1 MSPPSLWQTF
11 RQVIGRALRETGQS
25 IHRVALKAEM
35 LAVTKH
41 EYYDDYVL
49 FEDFMSRHR
58 QLFPLLISGQ
68 PMIDTNTAFI
78 APCATLVGS
87 VTVGARSSIW
97 YGSVVRGDYGENVES
112 FRKDHNNNNSNNKKM
127 LLWELDEHR
136 YRDRDDHHGGGVFIG
151 NDTNIQDGCTI
162 TAKSQHTVIGNGVTI
177 GQLAQLHSC
186 TIGDYC
192 LIGMGSVLQAG
203 VVVENECL
211 IGAGSVVP
219 TGTVVHTGELWLGN
233 PARKIRTLTELER
246 QRLHYQ
252 SSEYVIVA
260 QSHQKIMELGGNL
273 DAAGSSVYIGSEEEE
288 DNNNDRNALGMVK
301 MPLLSVVERTT
312 EPLFRAL
319 HQPVQLL
326 GTSNSS
332 SNTTTT
338 VTSPQRKDRGYMPLT
353 PLEMARKEQQKN
365 RGRLMPRRLV
375 RNIPVQQ

>member
-11 RQVIGRALRETGQS
+11 RQVIGRAFRETGQS

-58 QLFPLLISGQ
+58 QLFPLLTSGQ
-68 PMIDTNTAFI
+68 PMIDTKTAFI

-87 VTVGARSSIW
+87 VTVGANSSIW

-112 FRKDHNNNNSNNKKM
+112 FQKNTDNKEM
-127 LLWELDEHR
+127 LLWELDQHR

-162 TAKSQHTVIGNGVTI
+162 TAKSQHTVIGDGVTI
-177 GQLAQLHSC
+177 GHLAQLHSC
-186 TIGDYC
+186 TVGDYC
-192 LIGMGSVLQAG
+192 LIGMGSVINAG
-203 VVVENECL
+203 VVIEKECL

-219 TGTVVHTGELWLGN
+219 AGTVIRTGELWLGN
-233 PARKIRTLTELER
+233 PARKVRTLTEPER

-252 SSEYVIVA
+252 SSEYVTVA

-273 DAAGSSVYIGSEEEE
+273 DAAGSSVYIVTEEE
-288 DNNNDRNALGMVK
+288 DDNDRNALGMVK
-301 MPLLSVVERTT
+301 KPLLSVVERTT

-326 GTSNSS
+326 GSNI

-338 VTSPQRKDRGYMPLT
+338 TTTTTTTALAPPRKDRGYMPLT

-375 RNIPVQQ
+375 RNIPVPQ